1 MFFVFLNG
9 LVYLCHVLSILT
21 KICIIKQSVMVNKKY
36 LLLAS
41 VCSLLAT
48 QPVFAQE
55 GVQTAKWSGRDMTYR
70 GQSYDVLD
78 TNYVPGFRMK
88 QHRKFLNHQYAFP
101 ARPRNMWEIGFG
113 AGLYNVSG
121 DVPSLMAW
129 QTKGGGGLGYH
140 LHVRKAWGYVF
151 STRLQY
157 IYGTAKGMQ
166 WQESRNYRYNP
177 AWKDFYQAA
186 VLDNLNQPTDP
197 VFYNYRIEAHQL
209 NLDLIASLNN
219 IKFHKAKTG
228 ISAYAFVGLGA
239 YAYNTRVDARDK
251 SGQAYDFH
259 AILKAQSP
267 ADSFYLVR
275 NQIHENHRDIQ
286 KALQKGMDGEYEQD
300 AENERDRRRPE
311 IFNNKTLQFAPSF
324 GLGFQIR
331 LSQRINL
338 SIEDRVTIPWDDDLL
353 DGQRW
358 SEQVFGSPV
367 QTNQND
373 AVNYLNLGLNF
384 NLGNKRKSIEPL
396 YWVNP
401 LDHAYNELSYPRHMQ
416 LPDPILPDSDG
427 DGITDQFDKCPGT
440 PAGVAVDS
448 HGCPLDTD
456 GDGVPDDRDK
466 QLITPT
472 ECQPVDADGVGKCP
486 CPEGCGTVTTSCGSI
501 GAGSVTFDN
510 NASKIRPAAQAQLAT
525 LAAQMQANPTCKVV
539 ITGAGN
545 GSKIQQQRS
554 WDRVNAIIEYMS
566 EKHGIDRNKFIFQY
580 GQAGDANGV
589 MYRSAMPG
597 EEGPTN
603 VAPPFPNLRRD

>member
-1 MFFVFLNG
+1 M
-9 LVYLCHVLSILT
+9 VY
-21 KICIIKQSVMVNKKY
+21 KKY
-36 LLLAS
+36 LLLVGLS
-41 VCSLLAT
+41 FLMAT
-48 QPVFAQE
+48 EPVFAQSD
-55 GVQTAKWSGRDMTYR
+55 VQTAKWSGRDMTYR

-101 ARPRNMWEIGFG
+101 ARPRNMWEVG
-113 AGLYNVSG
+113 AGLGLFNISG

-129 QTKGGGGLGYH
+129 NTKGGGGMGYH

-157 IYGTAKGMQ
+157 IYGVAKGLQ
-166 WQESRNYRYNP
+166 WQESRNFRWNP
-177 AWKDFYQAA
+177 AFKDYYMPAIIEQYN
-186 VLDNLNQPTDP
+186 VGSEP
-197 VFYNYRIEAHQL
+197 VFYNYRHEAHQL
-209 NLDLIASLNN
+209 SLDLMASLNN
-219 IKFHKAKTG
+219 IKFHKARTG
-228 ISAYAFVGLGA
+228 ISVYTFLGLSA
-239 YAYNTRVDARDK
+239 YAYNVRVDALGAGNVK
-251 SGQAYDFH
+251 YDFH
-259 AILKAQSP
+259 AITGMTNSTT
-267 ADSFYLVR
+267 
-275 NQIHENHRDIQ
+275 QIIENRKDIR
-286 KALQKGMDGEYEQD
+286 KKLQAGMDGTYETE
-300 AENERDRRRPE
+300 AETERGNRRPR
-311 IFNNKTLQFAPSF
+311 IFDNKTLQFAPSF
-324 GLGFQIR
+324 GLGMQIR
-331 LSQRINL
+331 LSTHINL
-338 SIEDRVTIPWDDDLL
+338 SIEDRVSLPWDDDLL

-373 AVNYLNLGLNF
+373 GVNYLSLGINF
-384 NLGNKRKSIEPL
+384 NLGNKRRSIEPL
-396 YWVNP
+396 YWINP
-401 LDHAYNELSYPRHMQ
+401 LDHAFNELTYPRHML
-416 LPDPILPDSDG
+416 LPDPMLADSDG

-486 CPEGCGTVTTSCGSI
+486 CPEGCGTVVSSCGNI
-501 GAGSVTFDN
+501 GAGSVNFDN
-510 NASKIRPAAQAQLAT
+510 NASKIRPSAQAQLAT

-539 ITGAGN
+539 IIGAGN
-545 GSKIQQQRS
+545 ASKIQQQRS
-554 WDRVNAIIEYMS
+554 WDRVNGIIEYMS
-566 EKHGIDRNKFIFQY
+566 EKHGIDRNRFIFQY

-597 EEGPTN
+597 EEGPAN